1 MADPITTPPNSPPP
15 YSLRNYIVPDLT
27 YLAVQGLA
35 LAVIFTVCAK
45 GWNYIRGRESI
56 PLKGVV
62 LLAGTQASIHFGLIE
77 LRSSHAKKS
86 VRFSNNTLTWE
97 KTGLIAL
104 GCIFTMPLVYYGT
117 QYLFH
122 QKIKR
127 LPTGIISVGGALLL
141 IASEVVANGW
151 LDPTH
156 SQTANPE

>member
-1 MADPITTPPNSPPP
+1 MADRTSPPNSNSP
-15 YSLRNYIVPDLT
+15 YSFRNYIVPDLA

-62 LLAGTQASIHFGLIE
+62 LLAGAQASIHFGLIE
-77 LRSSHAKKS
+77 LHSISTKKS

-97 KTGLIAL
+97 KTGLIAI
-104 GCIFTMPLVYYGT
+104 GCILTMPLAYYGT

-122 QKIKR
+122 QRIKR
-127 LPTGIISVGGALLL
+127 LPTGIFSVGGALLL
-141 IASEVVANGW
+141 IASEVMANGW

-156 SQTANPE
+156 SQTSNPE